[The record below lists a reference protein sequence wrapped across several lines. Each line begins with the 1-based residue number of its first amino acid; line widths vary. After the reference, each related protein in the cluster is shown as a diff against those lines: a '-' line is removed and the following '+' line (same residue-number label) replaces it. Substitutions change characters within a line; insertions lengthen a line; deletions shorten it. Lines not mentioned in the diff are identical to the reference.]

1 MGVFVGILHNMYR
14 NDTFETNLLHPRRT
28 PVYACLP
35 TLPSLQ
41 EIFTACADFQTRTLR
56 LGLESNHVVTVCWI
70 DGLVSARMLTEDVI
84 RPLTS
89 LVRLPENET
98 ERQSLLRILAGAV
111 YNCSCQYRE
120 TMDDVVS
127 DLTHGCCV
135 LLFDGTNQ
143 AVSFEARSDTQRAV
157 SEPTLEKSIKGAKD
171 SFVETLRVNTALVR
185 RRLCTPKLKLV
196 ESAVGSET
204 VTRVA
209 MLYLDGAAAPETV
222 TALAKRL
229 DALDPDA
236 LLATGVLEEG
246 LTDAPGSPFP
256 QLLHTERP
264 DRFAQ
269 YLTEGRVGLLVD
281 GLPIGLLGPAS
292 FADFMRC
299 SGDSASSPL
308 IASSL
313 SLLRW
318 LALLLSLLLPALYVA
333 VALYHQEMLPTRLL
347 LSIIEAKQRVPFST
361 ALEVIGM
368 LLSFELLQE
377 AGLHLPNPIGDTV
390 SIIGALIVGQSAVE
404 ARIVSPIAI
413 IVVAFAGIAG
423 YTLPSQDLGA
433 AVRLL
438 RLGLVIAAV
447 AAGLFGIG
455 IALCLLLL
463 HLAEMD
469 SLGRNYTAPLS
480 DGEALPLT
488 RLLLKGPGHEAAIR
502 VGRKTS

>member
-1 MGVFVGILHNMYR
+1 MRFLVGILHNMYR
-14 NDTFETNLLHPRRT
+14 NDTFETKSLHARHA

-35 TLPSLQ
+35 TLPSLR
-41 EIFTACADFQTRTLR
+41 ELFSSCADFQTRTLR
-56 LGLESNHVVTVCWI
+56 LGLESEHTVTVCWI

-89 LVRLPENET
+89 LVRLPEDLGP
-98 ERQSLLRILAGAV
+98 RQSLLRILAGAV
-111 YNCSCQYRE
+111 YNCSAQYRD

-135 LLFDGTNQ
+135 LLFDGAAQ
-143 AVSFEARSDTQRAV
+143 AVSFEARSEAQRAV

-171 SFVETLRVNTALVR
+171 AFVETLRVNTALVR

-196 ESAVGSET
+196 ESCIGTQTS
-204 VTRVA
+204 TRVA
-209 MLYLDGAAAPETV
+209 MLYLEGAAAPETAA
-222 TALAKRL
+222 ALAERL
-229 DALDPDA
+229 DALDPEA
-236 LLATGVLEEG
+236 LLATGLLEEG
-246 LTDAPGSPFP
+246 LADAPGSPFP
-256 QLLHTERP
+256 QFLHTERP

-281 GLPIGLLGPAS
+281 GLPIGLVGPAS

-299 SGDSASSPL
+299 SGDNASNTLVASA
-308 IASSL
+308 L

-333 VALYHQEMLPTRLL
+333 VALYHQEMIPTRLL

-423 YTLPSQDLGA
+423 YTLPSQDMGA

-447 AAGLFGIG
+447 AAGLFGVG

-480 DGEALPLT
+480 DGQAMPLT
-488 RLLLKGPGHEAAIR
+488 RLLLKGPAHEAGIR
-502 VGRKTS
+502 VGRKTT

>member
-1 MGVFVGILHNMYR
+1 MGFFLDILHNMYR
-14 NDTFETNLLHPRRT
+14 NDTFETNSLHPRRA
-28 PVYACLP
+28 PVYTCLP
-35 TLPSLQ
+35 TLPSLR
-41 EIFTACADFQTRTLR
+41 EIFSACADFQTRTLR
-56 LGLESNHVVTVCWI
+56 LGLASNHIVTVCWL
-70 DGLVSARMLTEDVI
+70 DGLVSSRMLTEDVI

-89 LVRLPENET
+89 LVRLPESES

-111 YNCSCQYRE
+111 YNCSAQYRE
-120 TMDDVVS
+120 TMDEVVN

-135 LLFDGTNQ
+135 LLFEGSAQ
-143 AVSFEARSDTQRAV
+143 AVSFEARSETQRAV

-196 ESAVGSET
+196 ESTLGSTT
-204 VTRVA
+204 VTKVA
-209 MLYLDGAAAPETV
+209 MFYLDGAASPDTV
-222 TALAKRL
+222 SALAARL
-229 DALDPDA
+229 DALEADA
-236 LLATGVLEEG
+236 LLATGLLEEG
-246 LTDAPGSPFP
+246 LSDAPGSPFP

-281 GLPIGLLGPAS
+281 GLPIGLLGPVT

-299 SGDSASSPL
+299 SGDSASNSL
-308 IASSL
+308 VASAL

-318 LALLLSLLLPALYVA
+318 LALLLSLLFPALYVA
-333 VALYHQEMLPTRLL
+333 IALYHQEMIPTRLL
-347 LSIIEAKQRVPFST
+347 LSVIEAKQRVPVST

-438 RLGLVIAAV
+438 RLGLVLAAV
-447 AAGLFGIG
+447 AAGLFGVG
-455 IALCLLLL
+455 AALCLVLL

-480 DGEALPLT
+480 DGEPLPLT
-488 RLLLKGPGHEAAIR
+488 RLFLKGPTREAGFRI
-502 VGRKTS
+502 GRRSP